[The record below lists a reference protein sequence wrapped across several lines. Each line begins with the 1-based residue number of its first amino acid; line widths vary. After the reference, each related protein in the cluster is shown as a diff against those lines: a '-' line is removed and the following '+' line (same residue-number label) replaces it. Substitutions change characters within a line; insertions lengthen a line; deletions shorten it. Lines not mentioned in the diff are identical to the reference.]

1 MTEAATQ
8 SLTPVEPSFEP
19 LQGMRSLRVLARLLD
34 YPTQELQD
42 ASGELI
48 EILNAERRLGVALK
62 SSLMEWCQ
70 RLQEGDLLE
79 LQAEYVA
86 MFDKGRATSLLLF
99 EHVHGESRD
108 RGQAM
113 VDLMAEYSAAGFELD
128 ARELP
133 DHLPVFLEYLSMC
146 DEAEIGRWLGEIRH
160 ILALLTARLEER
172 GADHALVPLS
182 LLALIGAEG
191 DVEEHRPQVK
201 KEVPDNTPEAL
212 DAVWEEEAV
221 RFSATSDED
230 CALQSAEGRRLAER
244 KHTVH
249 SQPVRIMPAP
259 SLNASSAPSADR

>member
-1 MTEAATQ
+1 MTEAAIQ
-8 SLTPVEPSFEP
+8 SATPVEPSFEP
-19 LQGMRSLRVLARLLD
+19 PQGMRSLRVLARLLD
-34 YPTQELQD
+34 YPTEELQD

-48 EILNAERRLGVALK
+48 EILNAERRLGAALK

-146 DEAEIGRWLGEIRH
+146 DDAEIGRWLGEIRH

-191 DVEEHRPQVK
+191 DVEEHRLQVK
-201 KEVPDNTPEAL
+201 KEAPDNTPEAL

-244 KHTVH
+244 KHTVQ

>member
-8 SLTPVEPSFEP
+8 SPTPVEPSFEP

-48 EILNAERRLGVALK
+48 EILNAERRLGAALK

-133 DHLPVFLEYLSMC
+133 DHIPVFLEYLSMC
-146 DEAEIGRWLGEIRH
+146 DDAEIGRWLGWR
-160 ILALLTARLEER
+160 
-172 GADHALVPLS
+172 
-182 LLALIGAEG
+182 
-191 DVEEHRPQVK
+191 
-201 KEVPDNTPEAL
+201 
-212 DAVWEEEAV
+212 
-221 RFSATSDED
+221 
-230 CALQSAEGRRLAER
+230 SAERITPWCRY
-244 KHTVH
+244 H
-249 SQPVRIMPAP
+249 SWR
-259 SLNASSAPSADR
+259 

>member
-1 MTEAATQ
+1 MTEFAIPSPTLANQ
-8 SLTPVEPSFEP
+8 EASSFEP
-19 LQGMRSLRVLARLLD
+19 VEGMRSLRVLARLLD
-34 YPTQELQD
+34 YPTHELQE
-42 ASGELI
+42 ACGELI
-48 EILNAERRLGVALK
+48 EILNAESRLGSELK
-62 SSLMEWCQ
+62 TSLMAWCQ
-70 RLQEGDLLE
+70 RINDEDLLE

-99 EHVHGESRD
+99 EHVHGESRE

-113 VDLMAEYSAAGFELD
+113 VDLMAEYSAAGFDLD

-191 DVEEHRPQVK
+191 DVEAHRPQVK
-201 KEVPDNTPEAL
+201 LEVPDNTPESL
-212 DAVWEEEAV
+212 DAVWEEEVV

-244 KHTVH
+244 KNTVQ
-249 SQPVRIMPAP
+249 SQTVRMMPASP
-259 SLNASSAPSADR
+259 PVSSADR

>member
-1 MTEAATQ
+1 MA
-8 SLTPVEPSFEP
+8 
-19 LQGMRSLRVLARLLD
+19 
-34 YPTQELQD
+34 
-42 ASGELI
+42 
-48 EILNAERRLGVALK
+48 
-62 SSLMEWCQ
+62 WCQ
-70 RLQEGDLLE
+70 RINDEDLLE

-99 EHVHGESRD
+99 EHVHGESRE

-113 VDLMAEYSAAGFELD
+113 VDLMAEYSAAGFDLD

-191 DVEEHRPQVK
+191 DVEAHRPQVK
-201 KEVPDNTPEAL
+201 LEVPDNTPESL
-212 DAVWEEEAV
+212 DAVWEEEVV

-244 KHTVH
+244 KNTVQ
-249 SQPVRIMPAP
+249 SQTVRMMPASP
-259 SLNASSAPSADR
+259 PVSSADR

>member
-48 EILNAERRLGVALK
+48 EILNAERRLGAALK

-113 VDLMAEYSAAGFELD
+113 V
-128 ARELP
+128 
-133 DHLPVFLEYLSMC
+133 
-146 DEAEIGRWLGEIRH
+146 
-160 ILALLTARLEER
+160 T
-172 GADHALVPLS
+172 
-182 LLALIGAEG
+182 
-191 DVEEHRPQVK
+191 
-201 KEVPDNTPEAL
+201 
-212 DAVWEEEAV
+212 
-221 RFSATSDED
+221 
-230 CALQSAEGRRLAER
+230 
-244 KHTVH
+244 
-249 SQPVRIMPAP
+249 
-259 SLNASSAPSADR
+259 

>member
-1 MTEAATQ
+1 MTEAAIQ
-8 SLTPVEPSFEP
+8 LSVSAVPLEASFEP
-19 LQGMRSLRVLARLLD
+19 AQGMRSLRVLARLLD

-42 ASGELI
+42 ACGELI
-48 EILNAERRLGVALK
+48 EILNAESRLGADLK
-62 SSLMEWCQ
+62 LSLMEWCQ
-70 RLQEGDLLE
+70 RLHEGELLE

-146 DEAEIGRWLGEIRH
+146 EEAEIGRWLGEIRH

-191 DVEEHRPQVK
+191 NVEEHRPQVK
-201 KEVPDNTPEAL
+201 QEAPDNTPEAL

-244 KHTVH
+244 KNTVK
-249 SQPVRIMPAP
+249 SEAVRIMSATSPT
-259 SLNASSAPSADR
+259 SSANR

>member
-1 MTEAATQ
+1 MTEAAIQ
-8 SLTPVEPSFEP
+8 SPDTAGLVDPSYEPV
-19 LQGMRSLRVLARLLD
+19 QGMRSLRVLARLLD
-34 YPTQELQD
+34 YPTRELQD
-42 ASGELI
+42 ACGELI
-48 EILNAERRLGVALK
+48 EILNAERRLGAALK
-62 SSLMEWCQ
+62 SSLMQWCQ
-70 RLQEGDLLE
+70 QLQDADLME

-133 DHLPVFLEYLSMC
+133 DHLPVFLEYLSLC
-146 DEAEIGRWLGEIRH
+146 DDAEIGRWLGEIRH

-201 KEVPDNTPEAL
+201 QEKPDNTPEAL

-244 KHTVH
+244 KNTVK
-249 SQPVRIMPAP
+249 SEAVRIMTPASP
-259 SLNASSAPSADR
+259 TSSANR